1 MKKRIPTM
9 SNCSFLK
16 RVAVIIGFA
25 MNSGNAI
32 AQEKIEC
39 LSKYEKKVEIV
50 LNDRKSG
57 QLMDCIEGEFTD
69 GLTLCAPVGAYSL
82 LDRKF
87 HRNIVKTTSDKKEAE
102 AWKGRSIK
110 RFDADKG
117 IHFRG
122 WFSRDTDDW
131 NYFYD
136 PKTGTG
142 TLGIVK
148 AGQKNRQWTDYACT
162 RKR

>member
-1 MKKRIPTM
+1 MIVK
-9 SNCSFLK
+9 CSPPKCLAIISGLMTISGSA
-16 RVAVIIGFA
+16 VAQDKIGC
-25 MNSGNAI
+25 I
-32 AQEKIEC
+32 
-39 LSKYEKKVEIV
+39 SKSEKKVEIV
-50 LNDRKSG
+50 LGAPKLG
-57 QLMDCIEGEFTD
+57 QSMDCIEADFTE

-82 LDRKF
+82 LDKKL
-87 HRNIVKTTSDKKEAE
+87 HRNIVKTTLDKKEVE
-102 AWKGRSIK
+102 EWKGRSIK

-136 PKTGTG
+136 PKSGTG

-148 AGQKNRQWTDYACT
+148 AGQKQKQWTDYTCT